1 MADAFSNEFAVIL
14 KGMMERSEKEI
25 RESKFAELMNK
36 HVAASSVPKGIHC
49 LSLRLTNEYS
59 SNAHAHKQL
68 PSPEPLRIYQVIG
81 LYRYLFPNLDKVV
94 FLDDDI
100 VIQRDLSPLWGI
112 DLGGKV
118 NRVVETCKG
127 DDTWVMSKRFR
138 AYFNFSHPLISNNLG
153 PNECALAYGMNIF
166 NLRAWRR
173 TNIRE
178 TYHTWL
184 KDVLAYDKRNRTFE

>member
-68 PSPEPLRIYQVIG
+68 PSPEPLRIYH
-81 LYRYLFPNLDKVV
+81 
-94 FLDDDI
+94 DI

-118 NRVVETCKG
+118 NKVVETCKG

>member
-1 MADAFSNEFAVIL
+1 MADAFSNEFVVIL

-25 RESKFAELMNK
+25 RESKFVELTNK
-36 HVAASSVPKGIHC
+36 HFASSSVPKGVHC
-49 LSLRLTNEYS
+49 LSLRLTDDPTHTN
-59 SNAHAHKQL
+59 KI
-68 PSPEPLRIYQVIG
+68 PSQELLRIYRNWII
-81 LYRYLFPNLDKVV
+81 LLFPNLDKVV

-100 VIQRDLSPLWGI
+100 MIQRDLSPLWGI

-118 NRVVETCKG
+118 NGAVETCKG
-127 DDTWVMSKRFR
+127 DDTWVMSKRSVPTSTFLTR
-138 AYFNFSHPLISNNLG
+138 CPD
-153 PNECALAYGMNIF
+153 ECAWDYGMNIF

-184 KDVLAYDKRNRTFE
+184 KEALAYDKRNMTFE

>member
-49 LSLRLTNEYS
+49 LSLRTTS
-59 SNAHAHKQL
+59 HI
-68 PSPEPLRIYQVIG
+68 PLAIVLVLLLNHIRIY
-81 LYRYLFPNLDKVV
+81 LPELFPNLDKVV

-118 NRVVETCKG
+118 NKVVETCKG